1 MANFTNSP
9 VLPLSRSLSCCCP
22 LPSELGERSGRLG
35 SDEGNDKAY
44 LPLFKHLAGR
54 VLAARSREEGHELAL
69 VSTSVTLSEETSGSK
84 ARRHSRGA
92 PPPQS
97 PPPPSSW
104 RRTGR
109 PFLSQKFSLALS
121 RSRSLSLSLSHSL
134 SLSLLACLLPA
145 QGKATRGQPPPR
157 EVAPP
162 WSLSLL
168 YGWAFPP
175 ERLV

>member
-84 ARRHSRGA
+84 APEDTVGE

-97 PPPPSSW
+97 PPRAGEELDVPDVDGG
-104 RRTGR
+104 T
-109 PFLSQKFSLALS
+109 LSQNGYGA
-121 RSRSLSLSLSHSL
+121 
-134 SLSLLACLLPA
+134 SLSLLLP
-145 QGKATRGQPPPR
+145 GLRGESKPPGR
-157 EVAPP
+157 YGPP
-162 WSLSLL
+162 
-168 YGWAFPP
+168 AI
-175 ERLV
+175 